1 MNQNIIDNAIMHLN
15 KFSEMNT
22 IIKECEKPQ
31 FEKINDHFNP
41 IVKSI
46 IYQQISGKA
55 AKSIYNRY
63 IDLFDGKLP
72 SSKIILNTNFDELK
86 NIGLSK
92 QKAQYIINVSNY
104 FEEIGNNIDFK
115 QLDDSAVYKELISI
129 KGIGKWTIDM
139 FLMFTLF
146 RQDIF
151 PTSDL
156 GIQKGIKYIFNLKNL
171 PTQEFMIQKAKPW
184 QPYRTIACWYLWRI
198 VDDEVV
204 W

>member
-184 QPYRTIACWYLWRI
+184 QPYRTITY
-198 VDDEVV
+198 
-204 W
+204 

>member
-72 SSKIILNTNFDELK
+72 SSKLILNTNFDELK